1 MPSFDIVSNV
11 DLHEVSNAVDQ
22 ANRELQNRFDFKDID
37 AEFKLENENITA
49 IAPSDFQVKQ
59 MADILKTK
67 WAKRDL
73 DVAALDFQDIESA
86 LHEARQ
92 LIKVKQGIDS
102 DTAKKI
108 VKLIK
113 AEKLKVQPAIQG
125 DQVRVTGKKRDD
137 LQTVIA
143 FLRDQELGLPL
154 QYVNFRD

>member
-22 ANRELQNRFDFKDID
+22 ANRELKSRFDFKDLD
-37 AEFKLENENITA
+37 AEFKMDNDNIVA
-49 IAPSDFQVKQ
+49 KAPSDFQVKQ

-73 DVAALDFQDIESA
+73 DVAALDFQSIESA

-102 DTAKKI
+102 ETAKKI

-113 AEKLKVQPAIQG
+113 AEKLKVQSAIQG
-125 DQVRVTGKKRDD
+125 EQVRVTGKKRDD

-154 QYVNFRD
+154 QFVNFRD